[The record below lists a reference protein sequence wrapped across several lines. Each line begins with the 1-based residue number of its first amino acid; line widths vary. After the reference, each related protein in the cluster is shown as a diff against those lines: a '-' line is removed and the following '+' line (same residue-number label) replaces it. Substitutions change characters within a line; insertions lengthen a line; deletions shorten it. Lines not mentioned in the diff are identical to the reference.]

1 MSSFFNPISLTRVF
15 ELKAPIQAV
24 TSHISRTTPTGFSVT
39 RLSNFEFIFLADLSL
54 GTLIKNGRPPAVNG
68 IQTRVV
74 LTQTGKNATAV
85 TFSTKR
91 RFELILTLV
100 AWILVALFQL
110 ISKQTIPV
118 WITTA
123 FFPGLLVFFFFIY
136 RLQEMAL
143 QSKAEA
149 YLKQL

>member
-1 MSSFFNPISLTRVF
+1 MYSFFNPVSLTRVF
-15 ELKAPIQAV
+15 ELKAPIQTV

-54 GTLIKNGRPPAVNG
+54 GTLIKNGKPPAVNG

-74 LTQTGKNATAV
+74 LTQVGKNTAV
-85 TFSTKR
+85 TFTTKR
-91 RFELILTLV
+91 RFELILTLGV
-100 AWILVALFQL
+100 WVIITLFQ
-110 ISKQTIPV
+110 IVGKQPIPIWV
-118 WITTA
+118 TAA
-123 FFPGLLVFFFFIY
+123 FFPGMLIFFFMLY
-136 RLQEMAL
+136 RIQENVL

>member
-1 MSSFFNPISLTRVF
+1 MYSFFNPVSLTRVF
-15 ELKAPIQAV
+15 ELKAPIHTV

-54 GTLIKNGRPPAVNG
+54 GTLIKNGKPPAVNG

-74 LTQTGKNATAV
+74 LTQTGKNTAV
-85 TFSTKR
+85 TFTTKR
-91 RFELILTLV
+91 RFELILTLGV
-100 AWILVALFQL
+100 WVLITLFQVVG
-110 ISKQTIPV
+110 KQPIPIWV
-118 WITTA
+118 TAA
-123 FFPGLLVFFFFIY
+123 FFPGVLIFFFLLY
-136 RLQEMAL
+136 RIQENVL